1 MAPTLKPGQL
11 TLVEPGGDGIP
22 ARGDVIILDGEH
34 WPGVPATQVFVL
46 RVIAVGGDRV
56 ACCDPDGRIILNGE
70 PLVEPYASGPSD
82 THGQF
87 ELTVPDGR
95 IFVLGDERDRARDS
109 RVLLTEGASGTAGD
123 VAVRATLPANAR
135 LGRVLTVI
143 VPPWQLHH
151 VSAGG
156 GASLHYLVLAAVGI
170 GLALFLA
177 GACMQGHL
185 LIVSRGKRDPS

>member
-1 MAPTLKPGQL
+1 MVSIGPGCRPPRSSYCGSSRWAGTVSPAATPMAGSFSMENPWSS
-11 TLVEPGGDGIP
+11 
-22 ARGDVIILDGEH
+22 RM
-34 WPGVPATQVFVL
+34 
-46 RVIAVGGDRV
+46 RR
-56 ACCDPDGRIILNGE
+56 DP
-70 PLVEPYASGPSD
+70 V